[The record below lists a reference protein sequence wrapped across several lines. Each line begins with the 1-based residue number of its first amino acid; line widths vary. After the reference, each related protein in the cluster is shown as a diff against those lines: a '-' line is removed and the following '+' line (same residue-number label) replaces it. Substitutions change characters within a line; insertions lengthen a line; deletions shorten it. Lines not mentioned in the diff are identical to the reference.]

1 MTNPYYNPTGN
12 PATGSQGLSALMRT
26 EFANISTAFGL
37 LPTLAG
43 NGGLVVAVNLGG
55 TALTVVPGSTIS
67 TTGAFTTIFAQAA
80 NVTLT
85 LPGVNGTLALLASP
99 AFTGT
104 PTAPTASGG
113 TNTTQLATTA
123 FVTAAVG
130 AGGVVSSVAGRTGA
144 VVLTNADISGSA
156 PLASPTLTGTPTAPT
171 ASGGTNTTQL
181 ATTAFVTAAVGSGGV
196 VSSVAGRTGA
206 VVLAVA
212 DVSGAAPLASPA
224 LTGNPTAPTA
234 TVGDNDTSIATT
246 AFVQTMPGAP
256 PPIGNTTPNTGAF
269 TTLAASSTVSGAGF
283 TARFATPGP
292 IGNTTA
298 STGAFTTLS
307 ASSTVSGAG
316 FTAWAASPPS
326 IGSTSPGTGAFTTL
340 SATGLISPASGV
352 GVKGSLVAVQA
363 GSVGETIQQS
373 AGASFAE
380 ATPSNL
386 MQITLPTA
394 GIWLVFANTLMSPF
408 SGATTMVQCIF
419 TISKTSATLSALGG
433 YTGFNQPAGGVGEFD
448 AATGPVVVTTTT
460 STIIYAV
467 GYIATLAGT
476 GGKHASG
483 FLTAVR
489 IA

>member
-1 MTNPYYNPTGN
+1 MEGLNITNPYYNPTGN

-55 TALTVVPGSTIS
+55 TALTVVPGSTIT

-113 TNTTQLATTA
+113 TNTTQIATTA

-130 AGGVVSSVAGRTGA
+130 SGGVVSSVAGRTGA

-156 PLASPTLTGTPTAPT
+156 PLASPALTGVPTAPT

-234 TVGDNDTSIATT
+234 TAGDNDTSIATT
-246 AFVQTMPGAP
+246 AFVQTMPAAP

-283 TARFATPGP
+283 TARLATPGP

-298 STGAFTTLS
+298 STGAFTTLA

-316 FTAWAASPPS
+316 FDAYLASGKP
-326 IGSTSPGTGAFTTL
+326 GAFSTL
-340 SATGLISPASGV
+340 SATGLLSPASGV
-352 GVKGSLVAVQA
+352 GIKGSLVATPA
-363 GSVGETIQQS
+363 GSVGETIQQT

-380 ATPSNL
+380 ATPVNL
-386 MQITLPTA
+386 MQITISTGVWMA
-394 GIWLVFANTLMSPF
+394 FANTILAPF
-408 SGATTMVQCIF
+408 SGATSTTEGILCVS
-419 TISKTSATLSALGG
+419 TTSLGLSGG
-433 YTGFNQPAGGVGEFD
+433 TSGARVGFNAAVGSNSSMSL
-448 AATGPVVVTTTT
+448 ATGPFIIVATG
-460 STIIYAV
+460 STIVYAA
-467 GYIATLAGT
+467 GYVATAAGT
-476 GGKHASG
+476 GGKHSSG
-483 FLTAVR
+483 LLTAVR